1 MSGIIPPVEAG
12 PVGVEHHAL
21 SAQNEVRATVP
32 AGRERSRLEKN
43 RLYARGDADGVAHG
57 IRRGARRGDAGHAE
71 ERQDHGHRPGDVV
84 SARGGTDTVV
94 GRVGNDELY
103 GQPGGDSISGSEGDD
118 DVYGGNGADN
128 LNGGDGIDELSGGNN
143 NDTIDALGG
152 GWDSINCGLGS
163 DDQVIAD
170 EVDGVNINDRG

>member
-1 MSGIIPPVEAG
+1 MRRTGFLIGAMLTALLMVSGV
-12 PVGVEHHAL
+12 AL
-21 SAQNEVRATVP
+21 AKGWIGTPKNERHT
-32 AGRERSRLEKN
+32 GNE
-43 RLYARGDADGVAHG
+43 RGDVF
-57 IRRGARRGDAGHAE
+57 
-71 ERQDHGHRPGDVV
+71 
-84 SARGGTDTVV
+84 SARGG
-94 GRVGNDELY
+94 NDEIY

-152 GWDSINCGLGS
+152 GWDSINCGHGS
-163 DDQVIAD
+163 DDPVTAD